1 MKELKLTDKEWHTL
15 QTAVY
20 LVKEMQAKN
29 AKADRQARPSTKGKL
44 ASEINLQ
51 RINKLAKLVEV

>member
-1 MKELKLTDKEWHTL
+1 MKELKLTDKEWRTL

-20 LVKEMQAKN
+20 IVKDMQAKD
-29 AKADRQARPSTKGKL
+29 AKADRQARPNFTGKL

-51 RINKLAKLVEV
+51 RINRLAKMVEV

>member
-1 MKELKLTDKEWHTL
+1 MRELRLTDKEWRTL

-20 LVKEMQAKN
+20 IVKDMQTKD
-29 AKADRQARPSTKGKL
+29 AKAERQARPDFKGKL

-51 RINKLAKLVEV
+51 RINKLAKLVEI

>member
-1 MKELKLTDKEWHTL
+1 MRELKLTDREWHTL

-20 LVKEMQAKN
+20 IVRDMQAKC
-29 AKADRQARPSTKGKL
+29 AKEARQARPDFRGKL

>member
-1 MKELKLTDKEWHTL
+1 MRELKLTDREWHTL

-20 LVKEMQAKN
+20 VVREMQARD
-29 AKADRQARPSTKGKL
+29 AKAERQARPDFRGKL

>member
-1 MKELKLTDKEWHTL
+1 MKELKLTDREWHTL

-20 LVKEMQAKN
+20 IVRDMQAKD
-29 AKADRQARPSTKGKL
+29 AKAERQARPDFKGKL

-51 RINKLAKLVEV
+51 RINKIAKLVEI

>member
-1 MKELKLTDKEWHTL
+1 MRELKLTDKEWHTL

-20 LVKEMQAKN
+20 IVREMQAKD
-29 AKADRQARPSTKGKL
+29 AKAARQASPDFVGEL
-44 ASEINLQ
+44 AGETNLR

>member
-1 MKELKLTDKEWHTL
+1 MRELKLTDREWYTL

-20 LVKEMQAKN
+20 IVRDMQTKC
-29 AKADRQARPSTKGKL
+29 AKADRQARPDAKGKL

-51 RINKLAKLVEV
+51 RINRLAKLVEV